1 MSEGRPVPTGRKL
14 KLRQRAERMDET
26 RRCIARATYELHAT
40 VGPALTTISA
50 VAERA
55 GVQRATVYH
64 HFPRERELHQACVE
78 YAVSLDP
85 PPDPQAWRLIADP
98 TMRLR
103 LGLAQLY
110 GYFRRNEALL
120 TNVSRDV
127 ALVLERLGGEPPA
140 ALAGFLAIPA
150 LLRDAL
156 AQDCDSPANAPLL
169 AAVLLLAV
177 DFGTWQTLV
186 RRQGLD
192 DDQVVELMARVA
204 DCAPF
209 AGLAVR
215 INTPVPAAAPA
226 EEQPVVV

>member
-1 MSEGRPVPTGRKL
+1 MPPGRKL
-14 KLRQRAERMDET
+14 KLKQRAERMEET
-26 RRCIARATYELHAT
+26 RCRIARATYELHAT

-64 HFPRERELHQACVE
+64 HFPEERGLHQACVE

-85 PPDPQAWRLIADP
+85 PPDPAAWRMVADP
-98 TMRLR
+98 ASRLR
-103 LGLAQLY
+103 LGLAELY

-127 ALVLERLGGEPPA
+127 LLVLERLGDEAPPA
-140 ALAGFLAIPA
+140 LADFLGLPA

-156 AQDCDSPANAPLL
+156 VQDWDNPGEAVFL
-169 AAVLLLAV
+169 AASLLLAV
-177 DFGTWQTLV
+177 DFGTWRTLV

-192 DDQVVELMARVA
+192 DAQVVEFMVRVA
-204 DCAPF
+204 GCGTTARGRGGQQ
-209 AGLAVR
+209 AAV
-215 INTPVPAAAPA
+215 N
-226 EEQPVVV
+226 

>member
-1 MSEGRPVPTGRKL
+1 VPPGRKL
-14 KLRQRAERMDET
+14 KLKQRAERMDET
-26 RRCIARATYELHAT
+26 RRGIARATYELHAT

-64 HFPRERELHQACVE
+64 HFPEERELHQACVE

-85 PPDPQAWRLIADP
+85 PPDPQAWRLVADP
-98 TMRLR
+98 ATRLC

-110 GYFRRNEALL
+110 GYFRRNEPLL
-120 TNVSRDV
+120 TNVSRDI
-127 ALVLERLGGEPPA
+127 LPVLERLGGEAPP
-140 ALAGFLAIPA
+140 ALAGFLALPA

-156 AQDCDSPANAPLL
+156 MNESAGAADSSFL

-192 DDQVVELMARVA
+192 DAEVVELMARLA
-204 DCAPF
+204 GCAPSADTSR
-209 AGLAVR
+209 AG
-215 INTPVPAAAPA
+215 
-226 EEQPVVV
+226 

>member
-1 MSEGRPVPTGRKL
+1 MPPTRKL
-14 KLRQRAERMDET
+14 KLKQRAERMDET
-26 RRCIARATYELHAT
+26 RRCIARAAYELHAT

-64 HFPRERELHQACVE
+64 HFPEARELNQACVE

-85 PPDPQAWRLIADP
+85 PPDPVAWRAVADP
-98 TMRLR
+98 AARLR
-103 LGLAQLY
+103 LGLAELY
-110 GYFRRNEALL
+110 GYFRRNETLL

-127 ALVLERLGGEPPA
+127 LLVLERLGGEAPPA
-140 ALAGFLAIPA
+140 LAAFLAVPA

-156 AQDCDSPANAPLL
+156 VQDWDNPGDTTFL

-192 DDQVVELMARVA
+192 DAQVVELVVRL
-204 DCAPF
+204 
-209 AGLAVR
+209 AGCGAVGR
-215 INTPVPAAAPA
+215 AASKRP
-226 EEQPVVV
+226 